1 MLNGTIQPVLDPK
14 YDFVTNSSKYIV
26 DHDGDGVLERMVKF
40 NRTEVASWICID
52 LGIEYGNVTLTITG
66 EADGTPF
73 EGTDTV
79 KVLFPGDVDD
89 DGDVDPDDLYLFAGA
104 YGTRLGDAAYNW
116 AADFNEDGSIDPE
129 DLYILAGN
137 YGRTA
142 V

>member
-40 NRTEVASWICID
+40 NRTEAASWICID

-104 YGTRLGDAAYNW
+104 YGTRLGDAAYNR